1 MDKNDLISRSALIE
15 RLERYREELI
25 DQYNIE
31 MTEFG
36 TSDWEF
42 AADTV
47 RVIINYCIITAPAV
61 DPEELRPRGRWIK
74 SSEIFLFGYEPTPVF
89 MCSKCRSEFCDV
101 VNTIPTM
108 YHYCPHC
115 GAKMKEG

>member
-1 MDKNDLISRSALIE
+1 MVKNDLISRSAAMDIVKRTSGDYAAAWAE
-15 RLERYREELI
+15 IKRL
-25 DQYNIE
+25 
-31 MTEFG
+31 
-36 TSDWEF
+36 
-42 AADTV
+42 
-47 RVIINYCIITAPAV
+47 PAV